1 MPPPHRHGKQ
11 VEIFVEDIDDPYT
24 ARMGTADLRKLRKL
38 YNTTKPSDSEC
49 GYDHDYNDYN
59 NPPIV
64 GGLDQEI
71 VDLHIQPI
79 IHDVTYMLRG
89 LVWHVVPPP
98 IGRPRQNRVGLEP
111 LDMSSL
117 SMSESFVPSSS
128 SPTSH
133 HPPLAATTEDEG
145 IRPKWATGVVV
156 DA

>member
-1 MPPPHRHGKQ
+1 MPRHGKR
-11 VEIFVEDIDDPYT
+11 VEIFVEDVDDPYT
-24 ARMGTADLRKLRKL
+24 ARMGTADLRKLHKL

-98 IGRPRQNRVGLEP
+98 IRRPRQNRVGWICPPCQRQNRLY
-111 LDMSSL
+111 LVHL
-117 SMSESFVPSSS
+117 LLLL
-128 SPTSH
+128 TIH
-133 HPPLAATTEDEG
+133 H
-145 IRPKWATGVVV
+145 
-156 DA
+156 